1 MSSVVAI
8 RTNRWTS
15 EEERLV
21 ANLQQ
26 AKGEDVVVVFHN
38 RPEGVEPP
46 VPVIDLNDQVCEAM
60 GLGLPHDWGWRCGD
74 YFYYALRAARP
85 DYEFYWLVE
94 PDVMFTG
101 DPSSFFAAFEGDERD
116 LLGVSP
122 GPFENK
128 AHPFL
133 STLQHL
139 EPYRAIFALT
149 RFSGRALDRLLPQ
162 RQASAKVPKLVRK
175 FANDEFFTFSTVQAD
190 PELSIGDLVEGAPSW
205 FDGAYVESDPDLLI
219 DLVRDD
225 ESLRNKVFHPVKTKE
240 FWMTSVAHRL
250 SNKTAFLKHMVPSLK
265 KLSDEEIEAMAQMA
279 HDNVLA
285 ALKKARG

>member
-38 RPEGVEPP
+38 RPEGVVPP

-85 DYEFYWLVE
+85 EYEFYWLVE

-101 DPSSFFAAFEGDERD
+101 DPSSFFAAFEGDDRD

-225 ESLRNKVFHPVKTKE
+225 ESLRDKVFHPVKTKE
-240 FWMTSVAHRL
+240 FWMTSVAHRF